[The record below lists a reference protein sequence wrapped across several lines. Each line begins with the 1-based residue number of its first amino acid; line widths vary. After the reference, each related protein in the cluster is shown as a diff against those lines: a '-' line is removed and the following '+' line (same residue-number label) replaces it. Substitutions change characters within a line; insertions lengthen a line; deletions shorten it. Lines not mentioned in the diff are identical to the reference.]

1 MEATSGG
8 GIGVRCAQ
16 AASILTSIN
25 EKLQA
30 AHVADVDKGTLIA
43 DVAMLKAFTAAGAS
57 LDEISPVLGAINEIY
72 QTYVEYTDAPPS
84 AFFEALTELSPDAW
98 IAKVKESIDARL
110 AELATKSRRAGGRS
124 ARTSPPSTA

>member
-57 LDEISPVLGAINEIY
+57 LDEISPAMGARHSWAEIEARGRTIREDFAAEYGLTLPLVAIDLGRW
-72 QTYVEYTDAPPS
+72 DKGDGP
-84 AFFEALTELSPDAW
+84 FEA
-98 IAKVKESIDARL
+98 VAR
-110 AELATKSRRAGGRS
+110 
-124 ARTSPPSTA
+124 